1 MLIKIIKMLII
12 TINKNR
18 NNTEQLINQILHQ
31 NFKLKEKMALIFL
44 TLFKIYGI
52 RVMASILIIIKIYQN

>member
-1 MLIKIIKMLII
+1 MLIKIIKLLVI

-18 NNTEQLINQILHQ
+18 NNIEQLIDQILHQ
-31 NFKLKEKMALIFL
+31 NFKLKEKMAFIFL

-52 RVMASILIIIKIYQN
+52 QVMASILTIIKIYQN